1 MSFVVSPWKTVVCY
15 FSKDFVTVDLYIS
28 IYAVYLQKTSE
39 TIVFYLWN
47 TSIICT
53 ITYVWDSSHTNENSV
68 IYLLTFMSPWSHK
81 LLFLFFMD
89 HNRRFSGFRT
99 VHFIISFH
107 FWVFCFHLQW
117 YLMWSSW
124 FCTDARL
131 ICYEY
136 FNLFN
141 GLQVHFKFQTKSS
154 NEVKYLSF
162 VNYLISEICMC
173 LGFIGVSFRLQH
185 ISKVWGW

>member
-1 MSFVVSPWKTVVCY
+1 MSFGVSPWKNCNLLFYQGLCT
-15 FSKDFVTVDLYIS
+15 SWGLYIS

-53 ITYVWDSSHTNENSV
+53 ITYVLDSSHTNENSV
-68 IYLLTFMSPWSHK
+68 IYLLTFMSFWSHM

-89 HNRRFSGFRT
+89 HNRRFSCFRT
-99 VHFIISFH
+99 VHFIILFH
-107 FWVFCFHLQW
+107 FWVLCFHLQW
-117 YLMWSSW
+117 YLMWSICL
-124 FCTDARL
+124 CTDARL

-141 GLQVHFKFQTKSS
+141 GH
-154 NEVKYLSF
+154 
-162 VNYLISEICMC
+162 
-173 LGFIGVSFRLQH
+173 
-185 ISKVWGW
+185 